1 MQVVYEQNF
10 DFENQ
15 DDADHILERKR
26 QDQYDRDPYDMQDEP
41 ADRDPRSQSKFPYQ
55 RRQYGGYN
63 YGDDPNYDR
72 DSRAD
77 SSVKSDTHFYSSIA
91 SFSYNGDQSRTV
103 KSVKR
108 DRLDKNN
115 DHNVQQNDKTYD
127 KKSVKYKNLDKLGNN
142 EDLRRGDDRKDR
154 KEETEHEDLKPN
166 EKRGRKQPGDDEKD
180 GPKNERTS
188 KSKQEK
194 LYESQPISVTPFE
207 PQTP

>member
-1 MQVVYEQNF
+1 
-10 DFENQ
+10 
-15 DDADHILERKR
+15 
-26 QDQYDRDPYDMQDEP
+26 MQDEP

-63 YGDDPNYDR
+63 YGHEPNYDR

-77 SSVKSDTHFYSSIA
+77 PSVKSDTHFYSSIA
-91 SFSYNGDQSRTV
+91 SFSYNGDQPKTV
-103 KSVKR
+103 KSGKR

-127 KKSVKYKNLDKLGNN
+127 KKSVKYKHLDKLGNN
-142 EDLRRGDDRKDR
+142 EDLKRGDDRKHR
-154 KEETEHEDLKPN
+154 KEETENEDLKPN
-166 EKRGRKQPGDDEKD
+166 EKRGRKGHGDDEKD

-188 KSKQEK
+188 TSKQEK